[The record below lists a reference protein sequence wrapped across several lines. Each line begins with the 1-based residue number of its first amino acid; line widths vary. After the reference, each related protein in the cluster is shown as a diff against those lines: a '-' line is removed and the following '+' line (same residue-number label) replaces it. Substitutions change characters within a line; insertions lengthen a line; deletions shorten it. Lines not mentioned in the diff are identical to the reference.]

1 NMHADIASAYAE
13 LGLPRDAIDEL
24 EKAVALCPHFAD
36 LRTRLG
42 NLLRETKELV
52 RAREHYEAA
61 ISSRPG
67 YVPARVALGVTLLSL
82 NDPDGAE
89 YHWRKVLE
97 AEPENPQVK
106 MYMRMLDAQRTRKSS
121 VPPGPPPQQ

>member
-1 NMHADIASAYAE
+1 M
-13 LGLPRDAIDEL
+13 
-24 EKAVALCPHFAD
+24 CPQFAD

-42 NLLRETKELV
+42 NLLREMKELA

-82 NDPDGAE
+82 GEPEGAE

-97 AEPENPQVK
+97 TEPENPQAK
-106 MYMRMLDAQRTRKSS
+106 MYLRMLDTEMRKSS
-121 VPPGPPPQQ
+121 IPPPPKQ